1 MLLCYMRMPA
11 DHSYFIRLYEGACMP
26 LFGGPSFCL
35 YHEGS
40 YRHGIVLG
48 FLQFTL
54 LFGKKDVDNNKDKR
68 KVQARTEM
76 RQKNE
81 AHADCG
87 ICMHVTLLFVHR

>member
-1 MLLCYMRMPA
+1 MRA
-11 DHSYFIRLYEGACMP
+11 SSCHSYFIRLYEGACMP

-35 YHEGS
+35 YHEGG
-40 YRHGIVLG
+40 YRQEYCCMVLYEA
-48 FLQFTL
+48 FCSSHCFSE
-54 LFGKKDVDNNKDKR
+54 KKDVDNNKDKR

-87 ICMHVTLLFVHR
+87 I